1 VDSAGSGAG
10 GGDRVVPHAATTAAA
25 TREMRYRRRRLPLA
39 TAPPDA
45 LQALLDHARA
55 LVGVTLAELADGLGL
70 PEPVGSVTTKGW
82 PGQIIERELGGGEGS
97 VRGPDFASLGVELKT
112 VPVDGAL
119 APRESTAVCQIDPIA
134 ISGESWETSYV
145 RHKLA
150 QVLFVGLEVPDGTPS
165 VGDRRV
171 VAVRLWSPAP
181 AEDSLLRADFE
192 LFVRGYFR
200 QGRGAEITGHQGV
213 ALQVRPKGR
222 NAEDRRQAFGP
233 DGAPVRIG
241 KCGFYLRPSFVGP
254 IVRGLTFDGSQWT
267 MPDPGR

>member
-1 VDSAGSGAG
+1 
-10 GGDRVVPHAATTAAA
+10 
-25 TREMRYRRRRLPLA
+25 MRYGRRRVH
-39 TAPPDA
+39 PDA
-45 LQALLDHARA
+45 LAADSALLALLGHARA

-70 PEPVGSVTTKGW
+70 PVPVGAVRTKGW
-82 PGQIIERELGGGEGS
+82 PGQIIERELGGGEAG
-97 VRGPDFASLGVELKT
+97 VRGPDFAALGVELKT
-112 VPVDGAL
+112 VPVDRAL
-119 APRESTAVCQIDPIA
+119 LPRESTAVCQIDPIA

-150 QVLFVGLEVPDGTPS
+150 CVLFVALEVPADREGAAS

-171 VAVRLWSPAP
+171 AAVRLWSPAP
-181 AEDSLLRADFE
+181 GEERLLRADFE

-200 QGRGAEITGHQGV
+200 QGRAAEITGHQGV

-222 NAEDRRQAFGP
+222 NAEDRRRAFGP

-254 IVRGLTFDGSQWT
+254 IVRGLTHDGSQWT
-267 MPDPGR
+267 MANPGR